1 MPDIVLGARD
11 RTMNKIGE
19 GPSFPEPHVLVE
31 ERMKKTNKNT
41 IFQVEISTTKKNNR
55 ARNLSV

>member
-1 MPDIVLGARD
+1 
-11 RTMNKIGE
+11 MNKIGE

-55 ARNLSV
+55 ARDLSV